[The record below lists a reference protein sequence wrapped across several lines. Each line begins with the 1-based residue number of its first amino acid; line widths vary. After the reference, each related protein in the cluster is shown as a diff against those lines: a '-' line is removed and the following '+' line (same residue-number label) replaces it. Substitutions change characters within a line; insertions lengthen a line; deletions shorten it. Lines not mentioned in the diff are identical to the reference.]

1 MSDSSRMKLDAASR
15 SDTGRF
21 RTSNEDAV
29 ACATELGLFLVS
41 DGMGGLANGARA
53 SRLAVEI
60 LHDYVTAADAP
71 PSACARDDP
80 NVLAEATRRANGR
93 VWAEGRNGSSA
104 DRPLSGATLVALRV
118 CPVHRLATW
127 VHVGDSRLY
136 RGRGG
141 RLELLTAD
149 HTVAGVAHRH
159 ARSVPLDLPH
169 SSRILQA
176 LGVER
181 DVDPSVGT
189 AALRDGDAFLL
200 CTDGLSSAVEPA
212 ALQSVLCSR
221 RDAAEAAESLL
232 RLALAA
238 ETRDNATLIV
248 VRTSDP

>member
-1 MSDSSRMKLDAASR
+1 MRLEAASR

-21 RTSNEDAV
+21 RTTNEDAV
-29 ACATELGLFLVS
+29 ACATDLGLFLVS

-53 SRLAVEI
+53 SRLAVET
-60 LHDYVTAADAP
+60 LHDYVAGAGSPAEM
-71 PSACARDDP
+71 CARDDP
-80 NVLAEATRRANGR
+80 SVLAEAARCANGR
-93 VWAEGRNGSSA
+93 VWAEGRNGSSTEG
-104 DRPLSGATLVALRV
+104 PLSGATLVALRL
-118 CPVHRLATW
+118 CPHHRVASW

-136 RGRGG
+136 RSRDD

-159 ARSVPLDLPH
+159 ARAVPLDLPH

-176 LGVER
+176 LGVDR
-181 DVDPSVGT
+181 DVEPSVGT

-212 ALQSVLCSR
+212 DLQHALRSWAGAS
-221 RDAAEAAESLL
+221 EMAESLL
-232 RLALAA
+232 RLALDA

-248 VRTSDP
+248 VRASEA